1 MQARSSKMN
10 YAEMLSNMIDRSKLS
25 LRQIANRCADL
36 DLRITPSYISQLK
49 NGKLPPPTPE
59 VSMILAKACDS
70 KEQSK
75 LIFQGYLEKAP
86 DVIKEYM
93 LASSQLNKIMLESL
107 FKTQDMPVSEDAIAF
122 LKEMDVLTTIE
133 MSSKYVKEGSVDI
146 VEGLVKTLTLESG
159 GIAKENDGEVLT
171 MFLGDNAMA
180 PTIPIH
186 SFLYIITTKKELLK
200 DRDII
205 AFYPGNRKILTL
217 RRVFFVQDHIL
228 LVPDE
233 RNSQVFIISTFD
245 EIDYVG
251 KVTSYKVDI

>member
-1 MQARSSKMN
+1 MN
-10 YAEMLSNMIDRSKLS
+10 YAGMLSGMIDKSKLS
-25 LRQIANRCADL
+25 LRQITKRCADL
-36 DLRITPSYISQLK
+36 ELSITPSYISQLK

-86 DVIKEYM
+86 DVIREYM
-93 LASSQLNKIMLESL
+93 FASSQLNKIMLESL
-107 FKTQDMPVSEDAIAF
+107 CKTQDGAISENAIAY

-133 MSSKYVKEGSVDI
+133 MSSKYVREGSVDI
-146 VEGLVKTLTLESG
+146 VKDLVKKITVESG
-159 GIAKENDGEVLT
+159 GVAREDGEVLT
-171 MFLGDNAMA
+171 AFLGDGSMA
-180 PTIPIH
+180 PAIPIH
-186 SFLYIITTKKELLK
+186 SFIYIITTRSDLLK

-217 RRVFFVQDHIL
+217 RRVFFVQGRIL
-228 LVPDE
+228 LIPDDK
-233 RNSQVFIISTFD
+233 NSEMLIIESFN

-251 KVTSYKVDI
+251 KVTSYKVDL

>member
-1 MQARSSKMN
+1 MN
-10 YAEMLSNMIDRSKLS
+10 YAEMLSNIIDRSKLS
-25 LRQIANRCADL
+25 LRQITNRCADL
-36 DLRITPSYISQLK
+36 DLSITPSYISQLK

-70 KEQSK
+70 HEQSK

-86 DVIKEYM
+86 EVIREYM
-93 LASSQLNKIMLESL
+93 FASSQLNKIMLETL
-107 FKTQDMPVSEDAIAF
+107 CKTQDAPISADAIAY
-122 LKEMDVLTTIE
+122 LKDMDVLTTIE
-133 MSSKYVKEGSVDI
+133 MSSKYVREGSVDI
-146 VEGLVKTLTLESG
+146 VDGLVKTLTLESG
-159 GIAKENDGEVLT
+159 GIARETDGEVLT

-186 SFLYIITTKKELLK
+186 SFLYIITTKKGLLK

-217 RRVFFVQDHIL
+217 RRLFFVQDQIL
-228 LVPDE
+228 LVPDDK
-233 RNSQVFIISTFD
+233 NSQILIISSFD

-251 KVTSYKVDI
+251 KVTSYKVDL